1 MRADR
6 RVTDIYDVHKVAN
19 VEKRFPESGSMRRA
33 APAFVLYGCGEE
45 VKIQAFDTINT
56 LL

>member
-1 MRADR
+1 M
-6 RVTDIYDVHKVAN
+6 
-19 VEKRFPESGSMRRA
+19 EKRFPESGSMRRA